1 MAQADI
7 GLIGLGVMG
16 QNLALNI
23 ADHGYT
29 VAVYNRTAATTGEF
43 IANNRDHADRLVA
56 CDTLG
61 AFAAV
66 IAKPRPVIIMVKA
79 GAPVDATIEDLAPL
93 LEAGDM
99 IVDAG
104 NEHYRETRRR
114 EQALKDR
121 DLLFVGMG
129 VSGGEEGARN
139 GPSIMV
145 GGARETY
152 ERIGPIVEA
161 IAARVGDDTCAA
173 HLGPDGAGHFV
184 KMIHNGIEYAD
195 MALISEIYQLMRQG
209 LRLDTTRMAD
219 TFADWNNGPL
229 NSYLIEITENIL
241 REQDPETSSAM
252 IDVILDRA
260 GQKGTGMWS
269 AIAALELGVPAPTI
283 SESVA
288 ARSLSSLKDE
298 RVLAHRSLGEDQGQR
313 QGHVMIASDILDHAG
328 PALFAAKLA
337 AYAQGFAV
345 MKAASDEFGWDLD
358 FATIARIW
366 RGGCII
372 RAQFLDRVREAYS
385 QGTAPLNL
393 MVAPYF
399 ADAVKDGEAAL
410 REIVTACVS
419 AKVAAPCLS
428 SALAYFDGYHTADGP
443 ANLIQ
448 AQRDLFGAHTFERT
462 DREGSFHHDWGS
474 SGPQKQAQ

>member
-1 MAQADI
+1 MAHADI

-29 VAVYNRTAATTGEF
+29 VAVYNRTATTTATF
-43 IANNRDHADRLVA
+43 VANNPDHHTRLIA
-56 CDTLG
+56 CDNLE
-61 AFAAV
+61 AFAAA
-66 IAKPRPVIIMVKA
+66 ISKPRPVIIMVKA

-93 LEAGDM
+93 LESGDM

-104 NEHYRETRRR
+104 NEHYCETRRR
-114 EQALKDR
+114 EQALKAR

-209 LRLDTTRMAD
+209 LQLDTAQMAD
-219 TFADWNNGPL
+219 TFAAWNEGPL
-229 NSYLIEITENIL
+229 NSYLIEITETIL
-241 REQDPETSSAM
+241 RESDPQTNGALL
-252 IDVILDRA
+252 DVILDRA

-269 AIAALELGVPAPTI
+269 AITALELGVPAPTI
-283 SESVA
+283 AESVA
-288 ARSLSSLKDE
+288 ARSLSALKDE
-298 RVLAHRSLGEDQGQR
+298 RVLAHRSLAGEDLGNTI
-313 QGHVMIASDILDHAG
+313 IAVEILNHAG

-337 AYAQGFAV
+337 AYAQGFAI
-345 MKAASDEFGWDLD
+345 MKAASEEFGWALD
-358 FATIARIW
+358 FADIARIW

-385 QGTAPLNL
+385 QETMPLNL

-399 ADAVKDGEAAL
+399 AEAVKNGETAL
-410 REIVTACVS
+410 REIVTACVT

-462 DREGSFHHDWGS
+462 DQDGSFHNEWG
-474 SGPQKQAQ
+474 

>member
-1 MAQADI
+1 MAHADI

-23 ADHGYT
+23 ADHGFK
-29 VAVYNRTAATTGEF
+29 VAVYNRTTRTMTDFVDASP
-43 IANNRDHADRLVA
+43 DHAESLIP
-56 CDTLG
+56 CETLE
-61 AFAAV
+61 AFV
-66 IAKPRPVIIMVKA
+66 STISPPRPVIIMVKA
-79 GAPVDATIEDLAPL
+79 GAPVDATIGDLAPL

-99 IVDAG
+99 VVDAG

-114 EQALKDR
+114 EQALKSE

-161 IAARVGDDTCAA
+161 IAARVDGEPCAA

-195 MALISEIYQLMRQG
+195 MALIAEIYQLMRQG
-209 LRLDTTRMAD
+209 LGLTADQMAD
-219 TFADWNNGPL
+219 TFAEWNAGPL
-229 NSYLIEITENIL
+229 NSYLIEITERIL
-241 REQDPETSSAM
+241 REPDPDTGDALLNAIM
-252 IDVILDRA
+252 DRA

-283 SESVA
+283 AESVA
-288 ARSLSSLKDE
+288 ARSLSALKDE
-298 RVLAHRSLGEDQGQR
+298 RVAASAVLTGEDAGMP
-313 QGHVMIASDILDHAG
+313 MIAADVLQHAG
-328 PALFAAKLA
+328 PALFAAKLS
-337 AYAQGFAV
+337 AYAQGFAI
-345 MKAASDEFGWDLD
+345 MKAASDDYGWDLD
-358 FATIARIW
+358 FATVAKIW

-372 RAQFLDRVREAYS
+372 RAQFLDRVRDAYS
-385 QGTAPLNL
+385 TETAPANL
-393 MVAPYF
+393 LVAPYF
-399 ADAVKDGEAAL
+399 ADAVKQGETAL

-419 AKVAAPCLS
+419 ARVAAPCLS
-428 SALAYFDGYHTADGP
+428 SALAYFDGYRTANGP

-462 DREGSFHHDWGS
+462 DRDGTFHHEWG
-474 SGPQKQAQ
+474 

>member
-29 VAVYNRTAATTGEF
+29 VAVYNRTAATTAEF
-43 IANNRDHADRLVA
+43 VANNPDHADHLVA
-56 CDTLG
+56 CDTLE
-61 AFAAV
+61 AFAAA

-93 LEAGDM
+93 LEVGDM

-114 EQALKDR
+114 EQALKAR

-145 GGARETY
+145 GGAVETY
-152 ERIGPIVEA
+152 QRIGPIVEA
-161 IAARVGDDTCAA
+161 ISARVGDDTCAA

-195 MALISEIYQLMRQG
+195 MALIGEIYQLMRQG
-209 LRLDTTRMAD
+209 LHLNTAQMAD
-219 TFADWNNGPL
+219 TFADWNSGPL
-229 NSYLIEITENIL
+229 NSYLIEITESIL
-241 REQDPETSSAM
+241 REQDPETGGAM
-252 IDVILDRA
+252 LDVILDRA

-288 ARSLSSLKDE
+288 ARSLSALKDE
-298 RVLAHRSLGEDQGQR
+298 RVLAHRSLGEDQS
-313 QGHVMIASDILDHAG
+313 HAMIASDVLVHAG

-345 MKAASDEFGWDLD
+345 MKAASDEFDWDLD

-385 QGTAPLNL
+385 QGSAPLNL

-399 ADAVKDGEAAL
+399 ADAVKNGEAAL

-428 SALAYFDGYHTADGP
+428 SALAYFDGYHTANGP

-462 DREGSFHHDWGS
+462 DRAGAFHHEWGS
-474 SGPQKQAQ
+474 TGSQN